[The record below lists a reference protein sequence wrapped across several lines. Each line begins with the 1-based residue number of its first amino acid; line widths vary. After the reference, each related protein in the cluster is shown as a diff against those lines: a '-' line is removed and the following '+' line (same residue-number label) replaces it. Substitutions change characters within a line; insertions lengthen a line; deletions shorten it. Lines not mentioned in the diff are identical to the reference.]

1 MAEQSGHITLKV
13 IIGYLLLVTIAVC
26 SVIYIYQIVEQ
37 VAGEEEPDS
46 KARQKVYLVTNTL
59 SLLYESEAMGQLIG
73 MPQNDVAHFNRT
85 LNKAHR
91 NMDSLRVLIT
101 DSVQLLK
108 IDTIDMLL
116 RRKRLNTKRLLET
129 WKETNVEHLY
139 TVNIEK
145 VIAEQDT
152 IIEQKE
158 IKEHVVIKQDTVL
171 SPKKTKGFFRRL
183 ADAFSPGKADT
194 SIIVNTTRQ
203 VVTDTLVTAYN
214 PSDTIVSVLKSLQDS
229 VAGQRK
235 LLVEQLLD
243 RAANLRYNNSVITS
257 KINQILRDIE
267 EEEVNVSIERMQN
280 KQELL
285 RDTSRSI
292 AGIAIVAVVVL
303 IIFIFMITRDIS
315 KSKYYRMQLEKA
327 KQYAEDLLH
336 SREKMMLTISHD
348 IRAPLSSII
357 GYIDLLM
364 RRHPD
369 ERQQYYLENMSGS
382 AGHILSLVN
391 DLLDFH
397 RLESGQ
403 MEIQQI
409 PFSVST
415 LFNEIYTSF
424 RPIAEAKSLEFVL
437 NLKEEGSDKLYVS
450 DPIRIRQVV
459 GNLLSNAIKFT
470 REGRVV
476 MVVSVNVLI
485 GNSAQL
491 NVIVSDSGPGI
502 PEEEQERIFGEFTRL
517 SVSEKAEGFGL
528 GLSITRKMTVL
539 MGGSLSLKSIV
550 GKGCDFTIELPM
562 TVADVQ
568 VLPAAE
574 ESVAKPVTPVFSG
587 RDIYCLLVDDDPLQ
601 LALTEEYLRQNHV
614 EVISCTDPFAV
625 TGLLEKNT
633 FDVIITDIQM
643 PGMDGFQLL
652 AQIRSSY
659 MQGMDKIP
667 VIALSASVENEHDH
681 YLESGFTGFLN
692 KPFTA
697 RQLITLL
704 NKLLSTK
711 IEVTTEFKFD
721 SLTAFAG
728 EDKDASNSIL
738 STFIYETGKS
748 NDLLEASLNE
758 GNREQSARLS
768 HKRVPLFTMLGAT
781 SLVEK
786 LRSIEKNAQSMAEE
800 EWRNQLSEVIA
811 EIKNI
816 IAQATSLI
824 QTFPLCQNGV

>member
-13 IIGYLLLVTIAVC
+13 ILGYLLLVAIAVC
-26 SVIYIYQIVEQ
+26 SVVYIYQIIEQ

-59 SLLYESEAMGQLIG
+59 SLLYESEALGQLVG
-73 MPQNDVAHFNRT
+73 MPQNNVNHFNRT
-85 LNKAHR
+85 LNKAHS

-116 RRKRLNTKRLLET
+116 RQKRLNTRRLLET
-129 WKETNVEHLY
+129 WKETNTEHLY
-139 TVNIEK
+139 TINIEK

-152 IIEQKE
+152 FIEQKE
-158 IKEHVVIKQDTVL
+158 IKEHVVVKQDTIL
-171 SPKKTKGFFRRL
+171 SQKKPRGFFRRL
-183 ADAFSPGKADT
+183 ADAFSPSREDT

-203 VVTDTLVTAYN
+203 IVTDTLVNVFN
-214 PSDTIVSVLKSLQDS
+214 PADTIASVLKNLQDS
-229 VAGQRK
+229 VAGLRK
-235 LLVEQLLD
+235 LLADQLLE
-243 RAANLRYNNSVITS
+243 RAANLRYNNSIVTR

-267 EEEVNVSIERMQN
+267 EEEVNASLERMQN
-280 KQELL
+280 KQKILRETSLL
-285 RDTSRSI
+285 I
-292 AGIAIVAVVVL
+292 AGIAIVSVVIV

-357 GYIDLLM
+357 GYIDLLL

-369 ERQQYYLENMSGS
+369 ERQQYYLDNMSGS
-382 AGHILSLVN
+382 ASHILSLVN

-397 RLESGQ
+397 RLESGK
-403 MEIQQI
+403 MEIQRVA
-409 PFSVST
+409 FSVSA
-415 LFNEIYTSF
+415 LFNEIFTSF
-424 RPIAEAKSLEFVL
+424 RPIAESKDLTFVL
-437 NLKEEGSDKLYVS
+437 NLKEEGTEKLYIG
-450 DPIRIRQVV
+450 DPIRIRQIV
-459 GNLLSNAIKFT
+459 GNLLSNALKFT

-476 MVVSVNVLI
+476 MVVSINALADNSALLNVL
-485 GNSAQL
+485 
-491 NVIVSDSGPGI
+491 VSDSGPGI
-502 PEEEQERIFGEFTRL
+502 PPEEQERIFGEFTRL
-517 SVSEKAEGFGL
+517 SATEKAEGFGL

-539 MGGSLSLKSIV
+539 MGGNLSLKSVV
-550 GKGCDFTIELPM
+550 GQGCDFTIELPL

-574 ESVAKPVTPVFSG
+574 EEAVSEPELPSFVG
-587 RDIYCLLVDDDPLQ
+587 RDVYCLLVDDDPLQ

-614 EVISCTDPFAV
+614 EVSSCTDPFSVVALLQKTSFDAV
-625 TGLLEKNT
+625 
-633 FDVIITDIQM
+633 ITDIQM
-643 PGMDGFQLL
+643 PGMDGYQLL
-652 AQIRSSY
+652 ESIRNS
-659 MQGMDKIP
+659 GIPGTENLP

-704 NKLLSTK
+704 NKLLST
-711 IEVTTEFKFD
+711 ELLVTSDFNFD

-728 EDKDASNSIL
+728 EDKEASVSIL
-738 STFIYETGKS
+738 KTFVEETTKS
-748 NDLLEASLNE
+748 NVLLEGTLQDDD
-758 GNREQSARLS
+758 REQSAKIS
-768 HKRVPLFTMLGAT
+768 HKMVPLFTMLGAT

-786 LRSIEKNAQSMAEE
+786 LRVIEKNATTLPVE
-800 EWRNQLSEVIA
+800 EWKSLLSEVIA
-811 EIKNI
+811 EVKKI
-816 IAQATSLI
+816 IEQAMTVSK
-824 QTFPLCQNGV
+824 

>member
-13 IIGYLLLVTIAVC
+13 ILGYLLLVAIAVC
-26 SVIYIYQIVEQ
+26 SVVYIYQIIEQ
-37 VAGEEEPDS
+37 VASEEEPDS

-59 SLLYESEAMGQLIG
+59 SLLYESEALGQLVG
-73 MPQNDVAHFNRT
+73 MPQNNVNHFNRT
-85 LNKAHR
+85 LNKAHS

-116 RRKRLNTKRLLET
+116 RQKRLNTRRLLET
-129 WKETNVEHLY
+129 WKETNTEHLY
-139 TVNIEK
+139 TINIEK

-152 IIEQKE
+152 FIEQKE
-158 IKEHVVIKQDTVL
+158 IKEHVVVKQDTIL
-171 SPKKTKGFFRRL
+171 SQKKPRGFFRRL
-183 ADAFSPGKADT
+183 ADAFSPSREDT

-203 VVTDTLVTAYN
+203 IVTDTLVNVFN
-214 PSDTIVSVLKSLQDS
+214 PADTIASVLKNLQDS

-235 LLVEQLLD
+235 LLADQLLE
-243 RAANLRYNNSVITS
+243 RAANLRYNNSIVTR

-267 EEEVNVSIERMQN
+267 EEEVNASLERMQN
-280 KQELL
+280 KQKILRETSLL
-285 RDTSRSI
+285 I
-292 AGIAIVAVVVL
+292 AGIAIVSVIIV

-357 GYIDLLM
+357 GYIDLLL
-364 RRHPD
+364 RWHPD
-369 ERQQYYLENMSGS
+369 ERQQYYLDNMSGS
-382 AGHILSLVN
+382 ASHILSLVN

-397 RLESGQ
+397 RLESGK
-403 MEIQQI
+403 MEIQRVA
-409 PFSVST
+409 FSVSA
-415 LFNEIYTSF
+415 LFNEIFTSF
-424 RPIAEAKSLEFVL
+424 RPIAESKDLTFVL
-437 NLKEEGSDKLYVS
+437 NLKEEGTEKLYIG
-450 DPIRIRQVV
+450 DPIRIRQIV
-459 GNLLSNAIKFT
+459 GNLLSNALKFT

-476 MVVSVNVLI
+476 MVVSINALADNSALLNVL
-485 GNSAQL
+485 
-491 NVIVSDSGPGI
+491 VSDSGPGI
-502 PEEEQERIFGEFTRL
+502 PPEEQERIFGEFTRL
-517 SVSEKAEGFGL
+517 SATEKAEGFGL

-539 MGGSLSLKSIV
+539 MGGNLSLKSVV
-550 GKGCDFTIELPM
+550 GQGCDFTIELPL

-574 ESVAKPVTPVFSG
+574 EEAVSEPELPSFVG
-587 RDIYCLLVDDDPLQ
+587 RDVYCLLVDDDPLQ

-614 EVISCTDPFAV
+614 EVRSCTDPFSVVALLQKTSFDAV
-625 TGLLEKNT
+625 
-633 FDVIITDIQM
+633 ITDIQM
-643 PGMDGFQLL
+643 PGMDGYQLL
-652 AQIRSSY
+652 ESIRNS
-659 MQGMDKIP
+659 GIPGTENLP

-704 NKLLSTK
+704 NKLLST
-711 IEVTTEFKFD
+711 ELLVTSDFNFD

-728 EDKDASNSIL
+728 EDKEASASIL
-738 STFIYETGKS
+738 KTFVEETTKS
-748 NDLLEASLNE
+748 NVLLEGTLQDDD
-758 GNREQSARLS
+758 REQSAKIS
-768 HKRVPLFTMLGAT
+768 HKMVPLFTMLGAT

-786 LRSIEKNAQSMAEE
+786 LRVIEKNATTLPVE
-800 EWRNQLSEVIA
+800 EWKSLLSEVIA
-811 EIKNI
+811 EVKKIIK
-816 IAQATSLI
+816 QAMAVSK
-824 QTFPLCQNGV
+824 

>member
-13 IIGYLLLVTIAVC
+13 ILGYLLLVAIAVC
-26 SVIYIYQIVEQ
+26 SVVYIYQIIEQ
-37 VAGEEEPDS
+37 VASEEEPDS

-59 SLLYESEAMGQLIG
+59 SLLYESEALGQLVG
-73 MPQNDVAHFNRT
+73 MPQNNVNHFNRT
-85 LNKAHR
+85 LNRAHS

-116 RRKRLNTKRLLET
+116 RQKRLNTRRLLET
-129 WKETNVEHLY
+129 WKETNTEHLY
-139 TVNIEK
+139 TINIEK

-152 IIEQKE
+152 FIEQKE
-158 IKEHVVIKQDTVL
+158 IKEHVVVKQDTIL
-171 SPKKTKGFFRRL
+171 SQKKPRGFFRRL
-183 ADAFSPGKADT
+183 ADAFSPSREDT

-203 VVTDTLVTAYN
+203 IVTDTLVNVFN
-214 PSDTIVSVLKSLQDS
+214 PADTIASVLKNLQDS

-235 LLVEQLLD
+235 LLADQLLE
-243 RAANLRYNNSVITS
+243 RAANLRYNNSIVTR

-267 EEEVNVSIERMQN
+267 EEEVNASLERMQN
-280 KQELL
+280 KQKILRETSLL
-285 RDTSRSI
+285 I
-292 AGIAIVAVVVL
+292 AGIAIVSVIIV

-357 GYIDLLM
+357 GYIDLLL

-369 ERQQYYLENMSGS
+369 ERQQYYLDNMSGS
-382 AGHILSLVN
+382 ASHILSLVN

-397 RLESGQ
+397 RLESGK
-403 MEIQQI
+403 MEIQRVA
-409 PFSVST
+409 FSVSA
-415 LFNEIYTSF
+415 LFNEIFTSF
-424 RPIAEAKSLEFVL
+424 RPIAESKDLTFVL
-437 NLKEEGSDKLYVS
+437 NLKEEGTEKLYIG
-450 DPIRIRQVV
+450 DPIRIRQIV
-459 GNLLSNAIKFT
+459 GNLLSNALKFT

-476 MVVSVNVLI
+476 MVVSINTLADNSALLNVL
-485 GNSAQL
+485 
-491 NVIVSDSGPGI
+491 VSDSGPGI
-502 PEEEQERIFGEFTRL
+502 PPEEQERIFGEFTRL
-517 SVSEKAEGFGL
+517 SATEKAEGFGL

-539 MGGSLSLKSIV
+539 MGGNLSLKSVV
-550 GKGCDFTIELPM
+550 GQGCDFTIELPL

-574 ESVAKPVTPVFSG
+574 EEAVSEPELPSFVG
-587 RDIYCLLVDDDPLQ
+587 RDVYCLLVDDDPLQ

-614 EVISCTDPFAV
+614 EVSSCTDPFSVVALLQKTSFDAV
-625 TGLLEKNT
+625 
-633 FDVIITDIQM
+633 ITDIQM
-643 PGMDGFQLL
+643 PGMDGYQLL
-652 AQIRSSY
+652 ESIRNS
-659 MQGMDKIP
+659 GIPGTENLP

-704 NKLLSTK
+704 NKLLST
-711 IEVTTEFKFD
+711 ELLVTSDFNFD

-728 EDKDASNSIL
+728 EDKEASASIL
-738 STFIYETGKS
+738 KTFVEETTKS
-748 NDLLEASLNE
+748 NALLEGTLQDDD
-758 GNREQSARLS
+758 REQSAKIS
-768 HKRVPLFTMLGAT
+768 HKMVPLFTMLGAT

-786 LRSIEKNAQSMAEE
+786 LRVIEKNATTLPVE
-800 EWRNQLSEVIA
+800 EWKLLLSEVIA
-811 EIKNI
+811 EVKKI
-816 IAQATSLI
+816 IEQAMTVSK
-824 QTFPLCQNGV
+824 

>member
-13 IIGYLLLVTIAVC
+13 IMGYLLLIVIAVC
-26 SVIYIYQIVEQ
+26 SVVYIYQIVEQ
-37 VAGEEEPDS
+37 IAGEEEPDT

-59 SLLYESEAMGQLIG
+59 SLLYESEALGQLVG
-73 MPQNDVAHFNRT
+73 MPQNDVKHFNRT

-91 NMDSLRVLIT
+91 NMDSLRVLIS

-116 RRKRLNTKRLLET
+116 RQKRRNTSRLLET
-129 WKETNVEHLY
+129 WKEVNTEHLY
-139 TVNIEK
+139 TLNIEK
-145 VIAEQDT
+145 VIAQQDT
-152 IIEQKE
+152 FIQQLE
-158 IKEHVVIKQDTVL
+158 IKEHVVVKQDTVL
-171 SPKKTKGFFRRL
+171 NPVKPRGFFRRL
-183 ADAFSPGKADT
+183 ADAFSPGRPDT
-194 SIIVNTTRQ
+194 SIVVNTTRQ
-203 VVTDTLVTAYN
+203 IVTDTLVNAFN
-214 PSDTIVSVLKSLQDS
+214 PSDTIVSVLKSIQDS
-229 VAGQRK
+229 VADQRK
-235 LLVEQLLD
+235 LLSEQLLD
-243 RAANLRYNNSVITS
+243 RAANLRYNNSIVTS

-267 EEEVNVSIERMQN
+267 EEEVNASLERMQG
-280 KQELL
+280 KQQLL
-285 RDTSRSI
+285 RETSLLI
-292 AGIAIVAVVVL
+292 AGIAIVSVVIV

-382 AGHILSLVN
+382 ASHILSLVN

-403 MEIQQI
+403 MEIQRI

-437 NLKEEGSDKLYVS
+437 NLKEAGSDKLYVS

-476 MVVSVNVLI
+476 MVVSVNALT

-539 MGGSLSLKSIV
+539 MGGSLSLKSVV
-550 GKGCDFTIELPM
+550 GKGCDFTIELPI

-568 VLPAAE
+568 VLPIAE
-574 ESVAKPVTPVFSG
+574 ESVAEPETPAFSG

-614 EVISCTDPFAV
+614 EVVSCTDPFAV
-625 TGLLEKNT
+625 TGLLEKNA

-748 NDLLEASLNE
+748 NDLLEASLSD
-758 GNREQSARLS
+758 GNREQSAKLS
-768 HKRVPLFTMLGAT
+768 HKMVPLFTMLGAT

-786 LRSIEKNAQSMAEE
+786 LRSIEKNAQFMAEE
-800 EWRNQLSEVIA
+800 EWRTQLSEVIA
-811 EIKNI
+811 EVKNI

-824 QTFPLCQNGV
+824 D

>member
-13 IIGYLLLVTIAVC
+13 ILGYLLLVAIAVC
-26 SVIYIYQIVEQ
+26 SVVYIYQIIEQ

-59 SLLYESEAMGQLIG
+59 SLLYESEALGQLVG
-73 MPQNDVAHFNRT
+73 MPQNNVNHFNRT
-85 LNKAHR
+85 LNKAHS

-116 RRKRLNTKRLLET
+116 RQKRLNTRRLLET
-129 WKETNVEHLY
+129 WKETNTEHLY
-139 TVNIEK
+139 TINIEK

-152 IIEQKE
+152 FIEQKE
-158 IKEHVVIKQDTVL
+158 IKEHVVVKQDTIL
-171 SPKKTKGFFRRL
+171 SQKKPRGFFRRL
-183 ADAFSPGKADT
+183 ADAFSPSREDT

-203 VVTDTLVTAYN
+203 IVTDTLVNVFN
-214 PSDTIVSVLKSLQDS
+214 PADTIASVLKNLQDS

-235 LLVEQLLD
+235 LLADQLLE
-243 RAANLRYNNSVITS
+243 RAANLRYNNSIVTR

-267 EEEVNVSIERMQN
+267 EEEVNASLERMQN
-280 KQELL
+280 KQKILRETSLL
-285 RDTSRSI
+285 I
-292 AGIAIVAVVVL
+292 AGIAIVSVVIV

-357 GYIDLLM
+357 GYIDLLL

-369 ERQQYYLENMSGS
+369 ERQQYYLDNMSGS
-382 AGHILSLVN
+382 ASHILSLVN

-397 RLESGQ
+397 RLESGK
-403 MEIQQI
+403 MEIQRVA
-409 PFSVST
+409 FSVSA
-415 LFNEIYTSF
+415 LFNEIFTSF
-424 RPIAEAKSLEFVL
+424 RPIAESKDLTFVL
-437 NLKEEGSDKLYVS
+437 NLKEEGTEKLYIG
-450 DPIRIRQVV
+450 DPIRIRQIV
-459 GNLLSNAIKFT
+459 GNLLSNALKFT

-476 MVVSVNVLI
+476 MVVSINALADNSALLNVL
-485 GNSAQL
+485 
-491 NVIVSDSGPGI
+491 VSDSGPGI
-502 PEEEQERIFGEFTRL
+502 PPEEQERIFGEFTRL
-517 SVSEKAEGFGL
+517 SATEKAEGFGL

-539 MGGSLSLKSIV
+539 MGGNLSLKSVV
-550 GKGCDFTIELPM
+550 GQGCDFTIELPL

-568 VLPAAE
+568 VRPAAE
-574 ESVAKPVTPVFSG
+574 EEAVSEPELPSFVG
-587 RDIYCLLVDDDPLQ
+587 RDVYCLLVDDDPLQ

-614 EVISCTDPFAV
+614 EVSSCTDPFSVVALLQKTSFDAV
-625 TGLLEKNT
+625 
-633 FDVIITDIQM
+633 ITDIQM
-643 PGMDGFQLL
+643 PGMDGYQLL
-652 AQIRSSY
+652 ESIRNS
-659 MQGMDKIP
+659 GIPGTENLP

-704 NKLLSTK
+704 NKLLST
-711 IEVTTEFKFD
+711 ELLVTSDFNFD

-728 EDKDASNSIL
+728 EDKEASASIL
-738 STFIYETGKS
+738 KTFVEETTKS
-748 NDLLEASLNE
+748 NVLFE
-758 GNREQSARLS
+758 GTLQDDDREQSAKIS
-768 HKRVPLFTMLGAT
+768 HKMVPLFTMLGAT

-786 LRSIEKNAQSMAEE
+786 LRVIEKNATTLPVE
-800 EWRNQLSEVIA
+800 EWKSLLSEVIA
-811 EIKNI
+811 EVKKI
-816 IAQATSLI
+816 IEQAMTVSK
-824 QTFPLCQNGV
+824 

>member
-768 HKRVPLFTMLGAT
+768 HKMVPLFTMLGAT

-786 LRSIEKNAQSMAEE
+786 LRSMEKNAQSMAEE

>member
-13 IIGYLLLVTIAVC
+13 IMGYLLLIVIAVC
-26 SVIYIYQIVEQ
+26 SVVYIYQIVEQ
-37 VAGEEEPDS
+37 IAGEEEPDT
-46 KARQKVYLVTNTL
+46 KARRKVYLVTNTL
-59 SLLYESEAMGQLIG
+59 SLLYESEALGQLVG
-73 MPQNDVAHFNRT
+73 MPQNDVKHFNRT

-91 NMDSLRVLIT
+91 NMDSLRVLIS

-116 RRKRLNTKRLLET
+116 RQKRRNTSRLLET
-129 WKETNVEHLY
+129 WKEVNTEHLY
-139 TVNIEK
+139 TLNIEK
-145 VIAEQDT
+145 VIAQQDT
-152 IIEQKE
+152 LIQQME
-158 IKEHVVIKQDTVL
+158 IKEHVVVKQDTVL
-171 SPKKTKGFFRRL
+171 NPVKPRGFFRRL
-183 ADAFSPGKADT
+183 ADAFSPGRPDT
-194 SIIVNTTRQ
+194 SIVVNTTRQ
-203 VVTDTLVTAYN
+203 IVTDTLVNAFN
-214 PSDTIVSVLKSLQDS
+214 PSDTIVSVLKSIQDS
-229 VAGQRK
+229 VADQRK
-235 LLVEQLLD
+235 LLSEQLLD
-243 RAANLRYNNSVITS
+243 RAANLRYNNSIVTS

-267 EEEVNVSIERMQN
+267 EEEVNASLERMQG
-280 KQELL
+280 KQQLL
-285 RDTSRSI
+285 RETSLLI
-292 AGIAIVAVVVL
+292 AGIAIVSVVIV

-382 AGHILSLVN
+382 ASHILSLVN

-403 MEIQQI
+403 IEIQRI

-424 RPIAEAKSLEFVL
+424 RPIAETKSLEFVL

-476 MVVSVNVLI
+476 MVVSVNVLT

-539 MGGSLSLKSIV
+539 MGGSLSLKSVV
-550 GKGCDFTIELPM
+550 GKGCDFTIELPI

-574 ESVAKPVTPVFSG
+574 ESVAEPATPAFSG

-614 EVISCTDPFAV
+614 EVVSCTDPFAV

-633 FDVIITDIQM
+633 FNVIITDIQM

-697 RQLITLL
+697 RQLIMLL

-748 NDLLEASLNE
+748 NDLLEACLSE
-758 GNREQSARLS
+758 GNREQSAKLS
-768 HKRVPLFTMLGAT
+768 HKMVPLFTMLGAT

-786 LRSIEKNAQSMAEE
+786 LRSIEKNAQFMTEE
-800 EWRNQLSEVIA
+800 EWRSRLSEVIA
-811 EIKNI
+811 EVKNI
-816 IAQATSLI
+816 IAQATRLI
-824 QTFPLCQNGV
+824 G

>member
-13 IIGYLLLVTIAVC
+13 ILGYLLLVAIAVC
-26 SVIYIYQIVEQ
+26 SVVYIYQIIEQ

-59 SLLYESEAMGQLIG
+59 SLLYESEALGQLVG
-73 MPQNDVAHFNRT
+73 MPQNNVNHFNRT
-85 LNKAHR
+85 LNKAHS

-116 RRKRLNTKRLLET
+116 RQKRLNTRRLLET
-129 WKETNVEHLY
+129 WKETNTEHLY
-139 TVNIEK
+139 TINIEK

-152 IIEQKE
+152 FIEQKE
-158 IKEHVVIKQDTVL
+158 IKEHVVVKQDTIL
-171 SPKKTKGFFRRL
+171 SQKKPRGFFRRL
-183 ADAFSPGKADT
+183 ADAFSPSREDT

-203 VVTDTLVTAYN
+203 IVTDTLVNVFN
-214 PSDTIVSVLKSLQDS
+214 PADTIASVLKNLQDS

-235 LLVEQLLD
+235 LLADQLLE
-243 RAANLRYNNSVITS
+243 RAANLRYNNSIVTR

-267 EEEVNVSIERMQN
+267 EEEVNASLERMQN
-280 KQELL
+280 KQKILRETSLL
-285 RDTSRSI
+285 I
-292 AGIAIVAVVVL
+292 AGIAIVSVVIV
-303 IIFIFMITRDIS
+303 IIFICMITRDIS
-315 KSKYYRMQLEKA
+315 KGKYYRMQLEKA

-357 GYIDLLM
+357 GYIDLLL

-369 ERQQYYLENMSGS
+369 ERQQYYLDNMSGS
-382 AGHILSLVN
+382 ASHILSLVN

-397 RLESGQ
+397 RLESGK
-403 MEIQQI
+403 MEIQRVA
-409 PFSVST
+409 FSVSA
-415 LFNEIYTSF
+415 LFNEIFTSF
-424 RPIAEAKSLEFVL
+424 RPIAESKDLTFVL
-437 NLKEEGSDKLYVS
+437 NLKEEGTEKLYIG
-450 DPIRIRQVV
+450 DPIRIRQIV
-459 GNLLSNAIKFT
+459 GNLLSNALKFT

-476 MVVSVNVLI
+476 MVVSINALADNSALLNVL
-485 GNSAQL
+485 
-491 NVIVSDSGPGI
+491 VSDSGPGI
-502 PEEEQERIFGEFTRL
+502 PPEEQERIFGEFTRL
-517 SVSEKAEGFGL
+517 SATEKAEGFGL

-539 MGGSLSLKSIV
+539 MGGNLSLKSVV
-550 GKGCDFTIELPM
+550 GQGCDFTIELPL

-574 ESVAKPVTPVFSG
+574 EEAVSEPELPSFVG
-587 RDIYCLLVDDDPLQ
+587 RDVYCLLVDDDPLQ

-614 EVISCTDPFAV
+614 EVSSCTDPFSVVALLQKTSFDAV
-625 TGLLEKNT
+625 
-633 FDVIITDIQM
+633 ITDIQM
-643 PGMDGFQLL
+643 PGMDGYQLL
-652 AQIRSSY
+652 ESIRNS
-659 MQGMDKIP
+659 GIPGTENLP

-704 NKLLSTK
+704 NKLLST
-711 IEVTTEFKFD
+711 ELLVTSDFNFD

-728 EDKDASNSIL
+728 EDKEASASIL
-738 STFIYETGKS
+738 KTFVEETTKS
-748 NDLLEASLNE
+748 NVLLEGTLQDDD
-758 GNREQSARLS
+758 REQSAKIS
-768 HKRVPLFTMLGAT
+768 HKMVPLFTMLGAT

-786 LRSIEKNAQSMAEE
+786 LRVIEKNATTLPVE
-800 EWRNQLSEVIA
+800 EWKSLLSEVIA
-811 EIKNI
+811 EVKKI
-816 IAQATSLI
+816 IEQAMTVSK
-824 QTFPLCQNGV
+824 

>member
-13 IIGYLLLVTIAVC
+13 ILGYLLLVAIAVC
-26 SVIYIYQIVEQ
+26 SVVYIYQIIEQ

-59 SLLYESEAMGQLIG
+59 SLLYESEALGQLVG
-73 MPQNDVAHFNRT
+73 MPQNNVNHFNRT
-85 LNKAHR
+85 LNKAHS

-116 RRKRLNTKRLLET
+116 RQKRLNTRRLLET
-129 WKETNVEHLY
+129 WKETNTEHLY
-139 TVNIEK
+139 TINIEK

-152 IIEQKE
+152 FIEQKE
-158 IKEHVVIKQDTVL
+158 IKEHVVVKQDTIL
-171 SPKKTKGFFRRL
+171 SQKKPRGFFRRL
-183 ADAFSPGKADT
+183 ADAFSPSREDT

-203 VVTDTLVTAYN
+203 IVTDTLVNVFN
-214 PSDTIVSVLKSLQDS
+214 PADTIASVLKNLQDS

-235 LLVEQLLD
+235 LLADQLLE
-243 RAANLRYNNSVITS
+243 RAANLRYNNSIVTR

-267 EEEVNVSIERMQN
+267 EEEVNASLERMQN
-280 KQELL
+280 KQKILRETSLL
-285 RDTSRSI
+285 I
-292 AGIAIVAVVVL
+292 AGIAIVSVVIV

-357 GYIDLLM
+357 GYIDLLL

-369 ERQQYYLENMSGS
+369 ERQQYYLDNMSGS
-382 AGHILSLVN
+382 ASHILSLVN

-397 RLESGQ
+397 RLESGK
-403 MEIQQI
+403 MEIQRVA
-409 PFSVST
+409 FSVSA
-415 LFNEIYTSF
+415 LFNEIFTSF
-424 RPIAEAKSLEFVL
+424 RPIAESKDLTFVL
-437 NLKEEGSDKLYVS
+437 NLKEEGTEKLYIG
-450 DPIRIRQVV
+450 DPIRIRQIV
-459 GNLLSNAIKFT
+459 GNLLSNALKFT

-476 MVVSVNVLI
+476 MVVSINALADNSALLNVL
-485 GNSAQL
+485 
-491 NVIVSDSGPGI
+491 VSDSGPGI
-502 PEEEQERIFGEFTRL
+502 PPEEQERIFGEFTRL
-517 SVSEKAEGFGL
+517 SATEKAEGFGL

-539 MGGSLSLKSIV
+539 MGGNLSLKSVV
-550 GKGCDFTIELPM
+550 GQGCDFTIELPL

-574 ESVAKPVTPVFSG
+574 EEAVSEPELPSFVG
-587 RDIYCLLVDDDPLQ
+587 RDVYCLLVDDDPLQ

-614 EVISCTDPFAV
+614 EVSSCTDPFSVVALLQKTSFDAV
-625 TGLLEKNT
+625 
-633 FDVIITDIQM
+633 ITDIQM
-643 PGMDGFQLL
+643 PGMDGYQLL
-652 AQIRSSY
+652 ESIRNSGIPGTESL
-659 MQGMDKIP
+659 P

-704 NKLLSTK
+704 NKLLST
-711 IEVTTEFKFD
+711 ELLVTSDFNFD

-728 EDKDASNSIL
+728 EDKEASASIL
-738 STFIYETGKS
+738 KTFVEETTKS
-748 NDLLEASLNE
+748 NVLLEGTLQDDDW
-758 GNREQSARLS
+758 EQSAKIS
-768 HKRVPLFTMLGAT
+768 HKMVPLFTMLGAT

-786 LRSIEKNAQSMAEE
+786 LRVIEKNATTLPVE
-800 EWRNQLSEVIA
+800 EWKSLLSEVIA
-811 EIKNI
+811 EVKKI
-816 IAQATSLI
+816 IEQAMTVSK
-824 QTFPLCQNGV
+824 

>member
-13 IIGYLLLVTIAVC
+13 IMGYLLLVAIAVC
-26 SVIYIYQIVEQ
+26 SIVYIYQIVEQ
-37 VAGEEEPDS
+37 VAGVEEPDN

-59 SLLYESEAMGQLIG
+59 SLLYESEAMGQLVG

-91 NMDSLRVLIT
+91 NMDSLRVLIS

-116 RRKRLNTKRLLET
+116 RQKRLNTKRLLET
-129 WKETNVEHLY
+129 WKETNTEHLY
-139 TVNIEK
+139 TINIEK

-158 IKEHVVIKQDTVL
+158 IKEHVVVKQDTVF
-171 SPKKTKGFFRRL
+171 SPKRPRGFFRRL
-183 ADAFSPGKADT
+183 ADAFSPEKTDT

-203 VVTDTLVTAYN
+203 VVTDTLVNAYN

-243 RAANLRYNNSVITS
+243 RAANLRYNNSVVTS

-267 EEEVNVSIERMQN
+267 EEEVNASLERMQS

-285 RDTSRSI
+285 RETSILI
-292 AGIAIVAVVVL
+292 AGIAIVSV
-303 IIFIFMITRDIS
+303 IIVIFFIFMITRDVS
-315 KSKYYRMQLEKA
+315 KSKYYRIQLEKA

-397 RLESGQ
+397 RLESGK
-403 MEIQQI
+403 MEIQRV
-409 PFSVST
+409 PFSVSA

-424 RPIAEAKSLEFVL
+424 RPIAESKSLGFVL
-437 NLKEEGSDKLYVS
+437 NMKEEGMEKLYIG

-476 MVVSVNVLI
+476 MVVAVKTLAD
-485 GNSAQL
+485 NSSLL
-491 NVIVSDSGPGI
+491 NIIVSDSGPGI

-517 SVSEKAEGFGL
+517 SVSEKSEGFGL

-539 MGGSLSLKSIV
+539 MGGTLSLSSVV
-550 GKGCDFTIELPM
+550 GKGCDFTIELPV

-568 VLPAAE
+568 VLPVTQE
-574 ESVAKPVTPVFSG
+574 EFTTEPAPAIFSG
-587 RDIYCLLVDDDPLQ
+587 REVYCLLVDDDPLQ

-614 EVISCTDPFAV
+614 EVVSCTDPFAV
-625 TGLLEKNT
+625 TGLLKNT
-633 FDVIITDIQM
+633 SFDAIITDIQM
-643 PGMDGFQLL
+643 PGMDGYQLL
-652 AQIRSSY
+652 EQIRTS
-659 MQGMDKIP
+659 GIPGADAIP
-667 VIALSASVENEHDH
+667 VIALSASVENEHGH

-704 NKLLSTK
+704 NQLLSTA
-711 IEVTTEFKFD
+711 IEVTTDFKFD

-728 EDKDASNSIL
+728 EDKDASDSIL
-738 STFIYETGKS
+738 RTFIEETAKS
-748 NDLLEASLNE
+748 NDLLEASLQNAD
-758 GNREQSARLS
+758 REQSAKLS
-768 HKRVPLFTMLGAT
+768 HKMIPLFTMLGAT
-781 SLVEK
+781 SLVDQ
-786 LRSIEKNAQSMAEE
+786 LRQIEKNAQYMPAEE
-800 EWRNQLSEVIA
+800 WGNSLTE
-811 EIKNI
+811 I
-816 IAQATSLI
+816 IAGIRKVIDQAKAVISSGR
-824 QTFPLCQNGV
+824 N

>member
-13 IIGYLLLVTIAVC
+13 ILGYLLLVAIAVC
-26 SVIYIYQIVEQ
+26 SVVYIYQIIEQ

-59 SLLYESEAMGQLIG
+59 SLLYESEALGQLVG
-73 MPQNDVAHFNRT
+73 MPQNNVNHFNRT
-85 LNKAHR
+85 LNKAHS

-116 RRKRLNTKRLLET
+116 RQKRLNTRRLLET
-129 WKETNVEHLY
+129 WKETNTEHLY
-139 TVNIEK
+139 TINIEK

-152 IIEQKE
+152 FIEQKE
-158 IKEHVVIKQDTVL
+158 IKEHVVVKQDTIL
-171 SPKKTKGFFRRL
+171 SQKKPRGFFRRL
-183 ADAFSPGKADT
+183 ADAFSPSREDT

-203 VVTDTLVTAYN
+203 IVTDTLVNVFN
-214 PSDTIVSVLKSLQDS
+214 PADTIASVLKNLQDS

-235 LLVEQLLD
+235 LLADQLLE
-243 RAANLRYNNSVITS
+243 RAANLRYNNSIVTR

-267 EEEVNVSIERMQN
+267 EEEVNASLERMQN
-280 KQELL
+280 KQKILRETSLL
-285 RDTSRSI
+285 I
-292 AGIAIVAVVVL
+292 AGIAIVSVVIV

-357 GYIDLLM
+357 GYIDLLL

-369 ERQQYYLENMSGS
+369 ERQQYYLDNMSGS
-382 AGHILSLVN
+382 ASHILSLVN

-397 RLESGQ
+397 RLESGK
-403 MEIQQI
+403 MEIQRVA
-409 PFSVST
+409 FSVSA
-415 LFNEIYTSF
+415 LFNEIFTSF
-424 RPIAEAKSLEFVL
+424 RPIAESKDLTFVL
-437 NLKEEGSDKLYVS
+437 NLKEEGTEKLYIG
-450 DPIRIRQVV
+450 DPIRIRQIV
-459 GNLLSNAIKFT
+459 GNLLSNALKFT

-476 MVVSVNVLI
+476 MVVSINALAD
-485 GNSAQL
+485 NSAL
-491 NVIVSDSGPGI
+491 LHVLVSDSGPGI
-502 PEEEQERIFGEFTRL
+502 PPEEQERIFGEFTRL
-517 SVSEKAEGFGL
+517 SATEKAEGFGL

-539 MGGSLSLKSIV
+539 MGGNLSLKSVV
-550 GKGCDFTIELPM
+550 GQGCDFTIELPL

-574 ESVAKPVTPVFSG
+574 EEAVSEPELPSFVG
-587 RDIYCLLVDDDPLQ
+587 RDVYCLLVDDDPLQ

-614 EVISCTDPFAV
+614 EVSSCTDPFSVVALLQKTSFDAV
-625 TGLLEKNT
+625 
-633 FDVIITDIQM
+633 ITDIQM
-643 PGMDGFQLL
+643 PGMDGYQLL
-652 AQIRSSY
+652 ESIRNS
-659 MQGMDKIP
+659 GIPGTENLP

-704 NKLLSTK
+704 NKLLST
-711 IEVTTEFKFD
+711 ELLVTSDFNFD

-728 EDKDASNSIL
+728 EDKEASVSIL
-738 STFIYETGKS
+738 KTFVEETTKS
-748 NDLLEASLNE
+748 NALLEGTLQDDD
-758 GNREQSARLS
+758 REQSAKIS
-768 HKRVPLFTMLGAT
+768 HKMVPLFTMLGAT

-786 LRSIEKNAQSMAEE
+786 LRVIEKNATTLPVE
-800 EWRNQLSEVIA
+800 EWKSLLSEVIA
-811 EIKNI
+811 EVKKI
-816 IAQATSLI
+816 IEQAMTVSK
-824 QTFPLCQNGV
+824 

>member
-13 IIGYLLLVTIAVC
+13 ILGYLLLVAIAVC
-26 SVIYIYQIVEQ
+26 SVVYIYQIIEQ

-59 SLLYESEAMGQLIG
+59 SLLYESEALGQLVG
-73 MPQNDVAHFNRT
+73 MPQNNVNHFNRT
-85 LNKAHR
+85 LNKAHS

-116 RRKRLNTKRLLET
+116 RQKRLNTRRLLET
-129 WKETNVEHLY
+129 WKETNTEHLY
-139 TVNIEK
+139 TINIEK

-152 IIEQKE
+152 FIEQKE
-158 IKEHVVIKQDTVL
+158 IKEHVVVKQDTIL
-171 SPKKTKGFFRRL
+171 SQKKPRGFFRRL
-183 ADAFSPGKADT
+183 ADAFSPSREDT

-203 VVTDTLVTAYN
+203 IVTDTLVNVFN
-214 PSDTIVSVLKSLQDS
+214 PADTIASVLKNLQDS

-235 LLVEQLLD
+235 LLADQLLE
-243 RAANLRYNNSVITS
+243 RAANLRYNNSIVTR

-267 EEEVNVSIERMQN
+267 EEEVNASLERMQN
-280 KQELL
+280 KQKILRETSLL
-285 RDTSRSI
+285 I
-292 AGIAIVAVVVL
+292 AGIAIVSVIIV

-357 GYIDLLM
+357 GYIDLLL

-369 ERQQYYLENMSGS
+369 ERQQYYLDNMSGS
-382 AGHILSLVN
+382 ASHILSLVN

-397 RLESGQ
+397 RLESGK
-403 MEIQQI
+403 MEIQRVA
-409 PFSVST
+409 FSVSA
-415 LFNEIYTSF
+415 LFNEIFTSF
-424 RPIAEAKSLEFVL
+424 RPIAESKDLTFVL
-437 NLKEEGSDKLYVS
+437 NLKEEGTEKLYIG
-450 DPIRIRQVV
+450 DPIRIRQIV
-459 GNLLSNAIKFT
+459 GNLLSNALKFT

-476 MVVSVNVLI
+476 MVVSINALADNSALLNVL
-485 GNSAQL
+485 
-491 NVIVSDSGPGI
+491 VSDSGPGI
-502 PEEEQERIFGEFTRL
+502 PPEEQERIFGEFTRL
-517 SVSEKAEGFGL
+517 SATEKAEGFGL

-539 MGGSLSLKSIV
+539 MGGNLSLKSVV
-550 GKGCDFTIELPM
+550 GQGCDFTIELPL

-574 ESVAKPVTPVFSG
+574 EEAVSEPELPSFAG
-587 RDIYCLLVDDDPLQ
+587 RDVYCLLVDDDPLQ

-614 EVISCTDPFAV
+614 EVSSCTDPFSVVTLLQKTSFDAV
-625 TGLLEKNT
+625 
-633 FDVIITDIQM
+633 ITDIQM
-643 PGMDGFQLL
+643 PGMDGYQLL
-652 AQIRSSY
+652 ESIRNS
-659 MQGMDKIP
+659 GIPGTENLP

-681 YLESGFTGFLN
+681 YLKSGFTGFLN

-704 NKLLSTK
+704 NKLLST
-711 IEVTTEFKFD
+711 ELVVTSDFNFD

-728 EDKDASNSIL
+728 EDKEASASIL
-738 STFIYETGKS
+738 KTFVEETTKS
-748 NDLLEASLNE
+748 NALLEGTLQDDD
-758 GNREQSARLS
+758 REQSAKIS
-768 HKRVPLFTMLGAT
+768 HKMVPLFTMLGAT

-786 LRSIEKNAQSMAEE
+786 LRVIEKNATILPVE
-800 EWRNQLSEVIA
+800 EWKSLLSEVIA
-811 EIKNI
+811 EVKKIIK
-816 IAQATSLI
+816 QAMTVSK
-824 QTFPLCQNGV
+824 

>member
-13 IIGYLLLVTIAVC
+13 ILGYLLLVAIAVC
-26 SVIYIYQIVEQ
+26 SVVYIYQIIEQ

-59 SLLYESEAMGQLIG
+59 SLLYESEALGQLVG
-73 MPQNDVAHFNRT
+73 MPQNNVNHFNRT
-85 LNKAHR
+85 LNKAHS

-116 RRKRLNTKRLLET
+116 RQKRLNTRRLLET
-129 WKETNVEHLY
+129 WKETNTEHLY
-139 TVNIEK
+139 TINIEK

-152 IIEQKE
+152 FIEQKE
-158 IKEHVVIKQDTVL
+158 IKEHVVVKQDTIL
-171 SPKKTKGFFRRL
+171 SQKKPRGFFRRL
-183 ADAFSPGKADT
+183 ADAFSPSREDT

-203 VVTDTLVTAYN
+203 IVTDTLVNVFN
-214 PSDTIVSVLKSLQDS
+214 PADTIASVLKNLQDS

-235 LLVEQLLD
+235 LLADQLLE
-243 RAANLRYNNSVITS
+243 RAANLRYNSSIVTR

-267 EEEVNVSIERMQN
+267 EEEVNASLERMQN
-280 KQELL
+280 KQKILRETSLL
-285 RDTSRSI
+285 I
-292 AGIAIVAVVVL
+292 AGIAIVSVVIV

-357 GYIDLLM
+357 GYIDLLL

-369 ERQQYYLENMSGS
+369 ERQQYYLDNMSGS
-382 AGHILSLVN
+382 ASHILSLVN

-397 RLESGQ
+397 RLESGK
-403 MEIQQI
+403 MEIQRVA
-409 PFSVST
+409 FSVSA
-415 LFNEIYTSF
+415 LFNEIFTSF
-424 RPIAEAKSLEFVL
+424 RPIAESKDLTFVL
-437 NLKEEGSDKLYVS
+437 NLKEEGTEKLYIG
-450 DPIRIRQVV
+450 DPIRIRQIV
-459 GNLLSNAIKFT
+459 GNLLSNALKFT

-476 MVVSVNVLI
+476 MVVSINALADNSALLNVL
-485 GNSAQL
+485 
-491 NVIVSDSGPGI
+491 VSDSGPGI
-502 PEEEQERIFGEFTRL
+502 PPEEQERIFGEFTRL
-517 SVSEKAEGFGL
+517 SATEKAEGFGL

-539 MGGSLSLKSIV
+539 MGGNLSLKSVV
-550 GKGCDFTIELPM
+550 GQGCDFTIELPL

-574 ESVAKPVTPVFSG
+574 EEAVSEPELPSFVG
-587 RDIYCLLVDDDPLQ
+587 RDVYCLLVDDDPLQ

-614 EVISCTDPFAV
+614 EVSSCTDPFSVVALLQKTSFDAV
-625 TGLLEKNT
+625 
-633 FDVIITDIQM
+633 ITDIQM
-643 PGMDGFQLL
+643 PGMDGYQLL
-652 AQIRSSY
+652 ESIRNSGIPGTESL
-659 MQGMDKIP
+659 P

-704 NKLLSTK
+704 NKLLST
-711 IEVTTEFKFD
+711 ELLVTSDFNFD

-728 EDKDASNSIL
+728 EDKEASASIL
-738 STFIYETGKS
+738 KTFVEETTKS
-748 NDLLEASLNE
+748 NVLLEGTLQDDDW
-758 GNREQSARLS
+758 EQSAKIS
-768 HKRVPLFTMLGAT
+768 HKMVPLFTMLGAT

-786 LRSIEKNAQSMAEE
+786 LRVIEKNATTLPVE
-800 EWRNQLSEVIA
+800 EWKSLLSEVIA
-811 EIKNI
+811 EVKKI
-816 IAQATSLI
+816 IEQAMTVSK
-824 QTFPLCQNGV
+824 

>member
-13 IIGYLLLVTIAVC
+13 ILGYLLLVAIAVC
-26 SVIYIYQIVEQ
+26 SVVYIYQIIEQ

-59 SLLYESEAMGQLIG
+59 SLLYESEALGQLVG
-73 MPQNDVAHFNRT
+73 MPQNNVNHFNRT
-85 LNKAHR
+85 LNKAHS

-116 RRKRLNTKRLLET
+116 RQKRLNTRRLLET
-129 WKETNVEHLY
+129 WKETNTEHLY
-139 TVNIEK
+139 TINIEK

-152 IIEQKE
+152 FIEQKE
-158 IKEHVVIKQDTVL
+158 IKEHVVVKQDTIL
-171 SPKKTKGFFRRL
+171 SQKKPRGFFRRL
-183 ADAFSPGKADT
+183 ADAFSPSREDT

-203 VVTDTLVTAYN
+203 IVTDTLVNVFN
-214 PSDTIVSVLKSLQDS
+214 PADTIASVLKNLQDS

-235 LLVEQLLD
+235 LLADQLLE
-243 RAANLRYNNSVITS
+243 RAANLRYNNSIVTR

-267 EEEVNVSIERMQN
+267 EEEVNASLERMQN
-280 KQELL
+280 KQKILRETSLL
-285 RDTSRSI
+285 
-292 AGIAIVAVVVL
+292 
-303 IIFIFMITRDIS
+303 ITRDIS

-357 GYIDLLM
+357 GYIDLLL

-369 ERQQYYLENMSGS
+369 ERQQYYLDNMSGS
-382 AGHILSLVN
+382 ASHILSLVN

-397 RLESGQ
+397 RLESGK
-403 MEIQQI
+403 MEIQRVA
-409 PFSVST
+409 FSVSA
-415 LFNEIYTSF
+415 LFNEIFTSF
-424 RPIAEAKSLEFVL
+424 RPIAESKDLTFVL
-437 NLKEEGSDKLYVS
+437 NLKEEGTEKLYIG
-450 DPIRIRQVV
+450 DPIRIRQIV
-459 GNLLSNAIKFT
+459 GNLLSNALKFT

-476 MVVSVNVLI
+476 MVVSINALADNSALLNVL
-485 GNSAQL
+485 
-491 NVIVSDSGPGI
+491 VSDSGPGI
-502 PEEEQERIFGEFTRL
+502 PPEEQERIFGEFTRL
-517 SVSEKAEGFGL
+517 SATEKAEGFGL

-539 MGGSLSLKSIV
+539 MGGNLSLKSVV
-550 GKGCDFTIELPM
+550 GQGCDFTIELPL

-574 ESVAKPVTPVFSG
+574 EEAVSEPELPSFVG
-587 RDIYCLLVDDDPLQ
+587 RDVYCLLVDDDPLQ

-614 EVISCTDPFAV
+614 EVSSCTDPFSVVALLQKTSFDAV
-625 TGLLEKNT
+625 
-633 FDVIITDIQM
+633 ITDIQM
-643 PGMDGFQLL
+643 PGMDGYQLL
-652 AQIRSSY
+652 ESIRNS
-659 MQGMDKIP
+659 GIPGTENLP

-704 NKLLSTK
+704 NKLLST
-711 IEVTTEFKFD
+711 ELLVTSDFNFD

-728 EDKDASNSIL
+728 EDKEASASIL
-738 STFIYETGKS
+738 KTFVEETTKS
-748 NDLLEASLNE
+748 NVLLEGTLQDDD
-758 GNREQSARLS
+758 REQSAKIS
-768 HKRVPLFTMLGAT
+768 HKMVPLFTMLGAT

-786 LRSIEKNAQSMAEE
+786 LRVIEKNATTLPVE
-800 EWRNQLSEVIA
+800 EWKSLLSEVIA
-811 EIKNI
+811 EVKKI
-816 IAQATSLI
+816 IEQAMTVSK
-824 QTFPLCQNGV
+824 

>member
-13 IIGYLLLVTIAVC
+13 ILGYLLLIAIAIC
-26 SVIYIYQIVEQ
+26 SVVYIYRIIEQ

-59 SLLYESEAMGQLIG
+59 SLLYESEALGQLVG
-73 MPQNDVAHFNRT
+73 MPQNNVNHFNRT
-85 LNKAHR
+85 LNKAHS

-116 RRKRLNTKRLLET
+116 RQKRLNTRRLLET
-129 WKETNVEHLY
+129 WKETNTEHLY
-139 TVNIEK
+139 TINIEK

-152 IIEQKE
+152 FIEQKE
-158 IKEHVVIKQDTVL
+158 IKEHVVVKQDTIL
-171 SPKKTKGFFRRL
+171 SQKKPRGFFRRL
-183 ADAFSPGKADT
+183 ADAFSPSREDT

-203 VVTDTLVTAYN
+203 IVTDTLVNVFN
-214 PSDTIVSVLKSLQDS
+214 PADTIASVLKNLQDS

-235 LLVEQLLD
+235 LLADQLLE
-243 RAANLRYNNSVITS
+243 RAANLRYNNSIVTR

-267 EEEVNVSIERMQN
+267 EEEVNASLERMQN
-280 KQELL
+280 KQKILRETSLL
-285 RDTSRSI
+285 I
-292 AGIAIVAVVVL
+292 AGIAIVSVVIV

-357 GYIDLLM
+357 GYIDLLL

-369 ERQQYYLENMSGS
+369 ERQQYYLDNMSGS
-382 AGHILSLVN
+382 ASHILSLVN

-397 RLESGQ
+397 RLESGK
-403 MEIQQI
+403 MEIQRVA
-409 PFSVST
+409 FSVSA
-415 LFNEIYTSF
+415 LFNEIFTSF
-424 RPIAEAKSLEFVL
+424 RPIAESKDLTFVL
-437 NLKEEGSDKLYVS
+437 NLKEEGTEKLYIG
-450 DPIRIRQVV
+450 DPIRIRQIV
-459 GNLLSNAIKFT
+459 GNLLSNALKFT

-476 MVVSVNVLI
+476 MVVSINALADNSALLNVL
-485 GNSAQL
+485 
-491 NVIVSDSGPGI
+491 VSDSGPGI
-502 PEEEQERIFGEFTRL
+502 PPEEQERIFGEFTRL
-517 SVSEKAEGFGL
+517 SATEKAEGFGL

-539 MGGSLSLKSIV
+539 MGGNLSLKSVV
-550 GKGCDFTIELPM
+550 GQGCDFTIELPL

-574 ESVAKPVTPVFSG
+574 EEAVSEPELPSFVG
-587 RDIYCLLVDDDPLQ
+587 RDVYCLLVDDDPLQ

-614 EVISCTDPFAV
+614 EVSSCTDPFSVVALLQKTSFDAV
-625 TGLLEKNT
+625 
-633 FDVIITDIQM
+633 ITDIQM
-643 PGMDGFQLL
+643 PGMDGYQLL
-652 AQIRSSY
+652 ESIRNS
-659 MQGMDKIP
+659 GIPGTENLP

-704 NKLLSTK
+704 NKLLST
-711 IEVTTEFKFD
+711 ELLVTSDFNFD

-728 EDKDASNSIL
+728 EDKEASASIL
-738 STFIYETGKS
+738 KTFVEETTKS
-748 NDLLEASLNE
+748 NVLLEGTLQDDD
-758 GNREQSARLS
+758 REQSAKIS
-768 HKRVPLFTMLGAT
+768 HKMVPLFTMLGAT

-786 LRSIEKNAQSMAEE
+786 LRVIEKNATTLPVE
-800 EWRNQLSEVIA
+800 EWKSLLSEVIA
-811 EIKNI
+811 EVKKI
-816 IAQATSLI
+816 IEQAMTVSK
-824 QTFPLCQNGV
+824 

>member
-13 IIGYLLLVTIAVC
+13 ILGYLLLVAIAVC
-26 SVIYIYQIVEQ
+26 SVVYIYQIIEQ

-59 SLLYESEAMGQLIG
+59 SLLYESEALGQLVG
-73 MPQNDVAHFNRT
+73 MPQNNVNHFNRT
-85 LNKAHR
+85 LNKAHS

-101 DSVQLLK
+101 DSVHLLK

-116 RRKRLNTKRLLET
+116 RQKRLNTRRLLET
-129 WKETNVEHLY
+129 WKETNTEHLY
-139 TVNIEK
+139 TINIEK

-152 IIEQKE
+152 FIEQKE
-158 IKEHVVIKQDTVL
+158 IKEHVVVKQDTIL
-171 SPKKTKGFFRRL
+171 SQKKPRGFFRRL
-183 ADAFSPGKADT
+183 ADAFSPSREDT

-203 VVTDTLVTAYN
+203 IVTDTLVNVFN
-214 PSDTIVSVLKSLQDS
+214 PADTIASVLKNLQDS

-235 LLVEQLLD
+235 LLADQLLE
-243 RAANLRYNNSVITS
+243 RAANLRYNNSIVTR

-267 EEEVNVSIERMQN
+267 EEEVNASLERMQN
-280 KQELL
+280 KQKILRETSLL
-285 RDTSRSI
+285 I
-292 AGIAIVAVVVL
+292 AGIAIVSVVIV

-357 GYIDLLM
+357 GYIDLLL

-369 ERQQYYLENMSGS
+369 ERQQYYLDNMSGS
-382 AGHILSLVN
+382 ASHILSLVN

-397 RLESGQ
+397 RLESGK
-403 MEIQQI
+403 MEIQRVA
-409 PFSVST
+409 FSVSA
-415 LFNEIYTSF
+415 LFNEIFTSF
-424 RPIAEAKSLEFVL
+424 RPIAESKDLTFVL
-437 NLKEEGSDKLYVS
+437 NLKEEGTEKLYIG
-450 DPIRIRQVV
+450 DPIRIRQIV
-459 GNLLSNAIKFT
+459 GNLLSNALKFT

-476 MVVSVNVLI
+476 MVVSINALADNSALLNVL
-485 GNSAQL
+485 
-491 NVIVSDSGPGI
+491 VSDSGPGI
-502 PEEEQERIFGEFTRL
+502 PPEEQERIFGEFTRL
-517 SVSEKAEGFGL
+517 SATEKAEGFGL

-539 MGGSLSLKSIV
+539 MGGNLSLKSVV
-550 GKGCDFTIELPM
+550 GQGCDFTIELPL

-574 ESVAKPVTPVFSG
+574 EEAVSEPELPSFVG
-587 RDIYCLLVDDDPLQ
+587 RDVYCLLVDDDPLQ

-614 EVISCTDPFAV
+614 EVSSCTDPFSVVALLQKTSFDAV
-625 TGLLEKNT
+625 
-633 FDVIITDIQM
+633 ITDIQM
-643 PGMDGFQLL
+643 PGMDGYQLL
-652 AQIRSSY
+652 ESIRNSGIPGTESL
-659 MQGMDKIP
+659 P

-704 NKLLSTK
+704 NKLLST
-711 IEVTTEFKFD
+711 ELLVTSDFNFD

-728 EDKDASNSIL
+728 EDKEASASIL
-738 STFIYETGKS
+738 KTFVEETTKS
-748 NDLLEASLNE
+748 NVLLEGALQDDD
-758 GNREQSARLS
+758 REQSAKIS
-768 HKRVPLFTMLGAT
+768 HKMVPLFTMLGAT

-786 LRSIEKNAQSMAEE
+786 LRVIEKNATTLPVE
-800 EWRNQLSEVIA
+800 EWKSLLSEVIA
-811 EIKNI
+811 EVKKI
-816 IAQATSLI
+816 IEQAMTVSK
-824 QTFPLCQNGV
+824 

>member
-13 IIGYLLLVTIAVC
+13 ILGYLLLVAIAVC
-26 SVIYIYQIVEQ
+26 SVVYIYQIIEQ

-59 SLLYESEAMGQLIG
+59 SLLYESEALGQLVG
-73 MPQNDVAHFNRT
+73 MPQNNVNHFNRT
-85 LNKAHR
+85 LNKAHS

-116 RRKRLNTKRLLET
+116 RQKRLNTRRLLET
-129 WKETNVEHLY
+129 WKETNTEHLY
-139 TVNIEK
+139 TINIEK

-152 IIEQKE
+152 FIEQKE
-158 IKEHVVIKQDTVL
+158 IKEHVVVKQDTIL
-171 SPKKTKGFFRRL
+171 SQKKPRGFFRRL
-183 ADAFSPGKADT
+183 ADAFSPSREDT

-203 VVTDTLVTAYN
+203 IVTDTLVNVFN
-214 PSDTIVSVLKSLQDS
+214 PADTIASVLKNLQDS

-235 LLVEQLLD
+235 LLADQLLE
-243 RAANLRYNNSVITS
+243 RAANLRYNNSIVTR

-267 EEEVNVSIERMQN
+267 EEEVNASLERMQN
-280 KQELL
+280 KQKILRETSLL
-285 RDTSRSI
+285 I
-292 AGIAIVAVVVL
+292 AGIAIVSVVIV

-357 GYIDLLM
+357 GYIDLLLQ
-364 RRHPD
+364 RHPD
-369 ERQQYYLENMSGS
+369 ERQQYYLDNMSGS
-382 AGHILSLVN
+382 ASHILSLVN

-397 RLESGQ
+397 RLESGK
-403 MEIQQI
+403 MEIQRVA
-409 PFSVST
+409 FSVSA
-415 LFNEIYTSF
+415 LFNEIFTSF
-424 RPIAEAKSLEFVL
+424 RPIAESKDLTFVL
-437 NLKEEGSDKLYVS
+437 NLKEEGTEKLYIG
-450 DPIRIRQVV
+450 DPIRIRQIV
-459 GNLLSNAIKFT
+459 GNLLSNALKFT

-476 MVVSVNVLI
+476 MVVSINALADNSALLNVL
-485 GNSAQL
+485 
-491 NVIVSDSGPGI
+491 VSDSGPGI
-502 PEEEQERIFGEFTRL
+502 PPEEQERIFGEFTRL
-517 SVSEKAEGFGL
+517 SATEKAEGFGL

-539 MGGSLSLKSIV
+539 MGGNLSLKSVV
-550 GKGCDFTIELPM
+550 GQGCDFTIELPL

-574 ESVAKPVTPVFSG
+574 EEAVSEPELPSFVG
-587 RDIYCLLVDDDPLQ
+587 RDVYCLLVDDDPLQ

-614 EVISCTDPFAV
+614 EVSSCTDPFSVVALLQKTSFDAV
-625 TGLLEKNT
+625 
-633 FDVIITDIQM
+633 ITDIQM
-643 PGMDGFQLL
+643 PGMDGYQLL
-652 AQIRSSY
+652 ESIRNS
-659 MQGMDKIP
+659 GIPGTENLP

-704 NKLLSTK
+704 NKLLST
-711 IEVTTEFKFD
+711 ELLVTSDFNFD

-728 EDKDASNSIL
+728 EDKEASASIL
-738 STFIYETGKS
+738 KTFVEETTKS
-748 NDLLEASLNE
+748 NVLLEGTLQDDD
-758 GNREQSARLS
+758 REQSAKIS
-768 HKRVPLFTMLGAT
+768 HKMVPLFTMLGAT

-786 LRSIEKNAQSMAEE
+786 LRVIEKNATTLPVE
-800 EWRNQLSEVIA
+800 EWKSLLSEVIA
-811 EIKNI
+811 EVKKI
-816 IAQATSLI
+816 IEQAMTVSK
-824 QTFPLCQNGV
+824 

>member
-13 IIGYLLLVTIAVC
+13 ILGYLLLVAIAVC
-26 SVIYIYQIVEQ
+26 SVVYIYQIIEQ

-59 SLLYESEAMGQLIG
+59 SLLYESEALGQLVG
-73 MPQNDVAHFNRT
+73 MPQNNVNHFNRT
-85 LNKAHR
+85 LNKAHS

-116 RRKRLNTKRLLET
+116 RQKRLNTRRLLET
-129 WKETNVEHLY
+129 WKETNTEHLY
-139 TVNIEK
+139 TINIEK

-152 IIEQKE
+152 FIEQKE
-158 IKEHVVIKQDTVL
+158 IKEHVVVKQDTIL
-171 SPKKTKGFFRRL
+171 SQKKPRGFFRRL
-183 ADAFSPGKADT
+183 ADAFSPSREDT

-203 VVTDTLVTAYN
+203 IVTDTLVNVFN
-214 PSDTIVSVLKSLQDS
+214 PADTIASVLKNLQDS

-235 LLVEQLLD
+235 LLADQLLE
-243 RAANLRYNNSVITS
+243 RAANLRYNNSIVTR

-267 EEEVNVSIERMQN
+267 EEEVNASLERMQN
-280 KQELL
+280 KQKILRETSLL
-285 RDTSRSI
+285 I
-292 AGIAIVAVVVL
+292 AGIAIVSVVIV

-357 GYIDLLM
+357 GYIDLLL

-369 ERQQYYLENMSGS
+369 ERQQYYLDNMSGS
-382 AGHILSLVN
+382 ASHILSLVN

-397 RLESGQ
+397 RLESGK
-403 MEIQQI
+403 MEIQRVA
-409 PFSVST
+409 FSVSA
-415 LFNEIYTSF
+415 LFNEIFTSF
-424 RPIAEAKSLEFVL
+424 RPIAESKDLTFVL
-437 NLKEEGSDKLYVS
+437 NLKEEGTEKLYIG
-450 DPIRIRQVV
+450 DPIRIRQIV
-459 GNLLSNAIKFT
+459 GNLLSNALKFT

-476 MVVSVNVLI
+476 MVVSINALADNSALLNVL
-485 GNSAQL
+485 
-491 NVIVSDSGPGI
+491 VSDSGPGI
-502 PEEEQERIFGEFTRL
+502 PPEEQERIFGEFTRL
-517 SVSEKAEGFGL
+517 SATEKAEGFGL

-539 MGGSLSLKSIV
+539 MGGNLSLKSVV
-550 GKGCDFTIELPM
+550 GQGCDFTIELPL

-574 ESVAKPVTPVFSG
+574 EEAVSEPELPSFVG
-587 RDIYCLLVDDDPLQ
+587 RDVYCLLVDDDPLQ

-614 EVISCTDPFAV
+614 EVSSCTDPFSVVALLQKTSFDAV
-625 TGLLEKNT
+625 
-633 FDVIITDIQM
+633 ITDIQM
-643 PGMDGFQLL
+643 PGMDGYQLL
-652 AQIRSSY
+652 ESIRNS
-659 MQGMDKIP
+659 GIPGTENLP

-704 NKLLSTK
+704 NKLLST
-711 IEVTTEFKFD
+711 ELLVTSD
-721 SLTAFAG
+721 
-728 EDKDASNSIL
+728 
-738 STFIYETGKS
+738 
-748 NDLLEASLNE
+748 
-758 GNREQSARLS
+758 
-768 HKRVPLFTMLGAT
+768 
-781 SLVEK
+781 
-786 LRSIEKNAQSMAEE
+786 
-800 EWRNQLSEVIA
+800 
-811 EIKNI
+811 
-816 IAQATSLI
+816 
-824 QTFPLCQNGV
+824 

>member
-13 IIGYLLLVTIAVC
+13 ILGYLLLVAIAVC
-26 SVIYIYQIVEQ
+26 SVVYIYQIIEQ

-59 SLLYESEAMGQLIG
+59 SLLYESEALGQLVG
-73 MPQNDVAHFNRT
+73 MPQNNVNHFNRT
-85 LNKAHR
+85 LNKAHS

-116 RRKRLNTKRLLET
+116 RQKRLNTRRLLET
-129 WKETNVEHLY
+129 WKETNTEHLY
-139 TVNIEK
+139 TINIEK

-152 IIEQKE
+152 FIEQKE
-158 IKEHVVIKQDTVL
+158 IKEHVVVKQDTIL
-171 SPKKTKGFFRRL
+171 SQKKPRGFFRRL
-183 ADAFSPGKADT
+183 ADAFSPSREDT

-203 VVTDTLVTAYN
+203 IVTDTLVNVFN
-214 PSDTIVSVLKSLQDS
+214 PADTIASVLKNLQDS

-235 LLVEQLLD
+235 LLADQLLE
-243 RAANLRYNNSVITS
+243 RAANLRYNNSIVTR
-257 KINQILRDIE
+257 KINHILRDIE
-267 EEEVNVSIERMQN
+267 EEEVNASLERMQN
-280 KQELL
+280 KQKILRETSLL
-285 RDTSRSI
+285 I
-292 AGIAIVAVVVL
+292 AGIAIVSVVIV

-357 GYIDLLM
+357 GYIDLLL

-369 ERQQYYLENMSGS
+369 ERQQYYLDNMSGS
-382 AGHILSLVN
+382 ASHILSLVN

-397 RLESGQ
+397 RLESGK
-403 MEIQQI
+403 MEIQRVA
-409 PFSVST
+409 FSVSA
-415 LFNEIYTSF
+415 LFNEIFTSF
-424 RPIAEAKSLEFVL
+424 RPIAESKDLTFVL
-437 NLKEEGSDKLYVS
+437 NLKEEGTEKLYIG
-450 DPIRIRQVV
+450 DPIRIRQIV
-459 GNLLSNAIKFT
+459 GNLLSNALKFT

-476 MVVSVNVLI
+476 MVVSINALADNSALLNVL
-485 GNSAQL
+485 
-491 NVIVSDSGPGI
+491 VSDSGPGI
-502 PEEEQERIFGEFTRL
+502 PPEEQERIFGEFTRL
-517 SVSEKAEGFGL
+517 SATEKAEGFGL

-539 MGGSLSLKSIV
+539 MGGNLSLKSVV
-550 GKGCDFTIELPM
+550 GQGCDFTIELPL

-574 ESVAKPVTPVFSG
+574 EEAVSEPELPSFVG
-587 RDIYCLLVDDDPLQ
+587 RDVYCLLVDDDPLQ

-614 EVISCTDPFAV
+614 EVSSCTDPFSVVALLQKTSFDAV
-625 TGLLEKNT
+625 
-633 FDVIITDIQM
+633 ITDIQM
-643 PGMDGFQLL
+643 PGMDGYQLL
-652 AQIRSSY
+652 ESIRNS
-659 MQGMDKIP
+659 GIPGTENLP

-704 NKLLSTK
+704 NKLLST
-711 IEVTTEFKFD
+711 ELLVTSDFNFD

-728 EDKDASNSIL
+728 EDKEASASIL
-738 STFIYETGKS
+738 KTFVEETTKS
-748 NDLLEASLNE
+748 NVLLEGTLQDDD
-758 GNREQSARLS
+758 REQSAKIS
-768 HKRVPLFTMLGAT
+768 HKMVPLFTMLGAT

-786 LRSIEKNAQSMAEE
+786 LRVIEKNATTLPVE
-800 EWRNQLSEVIA
+800 EWKSLLSEVIA
-811 EIKNI
+811 EVKKI
-816 IAQATSLI
+816 IEQAMTVSK
-824 QTFPLCQNGV
+824 

>member
-1 MAEQSGHITLKV
+1 MAEQSGHITFKV
-13 IIGYLLLVTIAVC
+13 ILGYLLLVAIAVC
-26 SVIYIYQIVEQ
+26 SVVYIYQVVEQ
-37 VAGEEEPDS
+37 IAGEEEPDN

-59 SLLYESEAMGQLIG
+59 SLLYESEALGQLVG
-73 MPQNDVAHFNRT
+73 MPQNDVGHFNRT

-116 RRKRLNTKRLLET
+116 RQKRRNTRRLLET
-129 WKETNVEHLY
+129 WKEANTEHLY
-139 TVNIEK
+139 TINIEK

-158 IKEHVVIKQDTVL
+158 IKEHVVVKQDTIY
-171 SPKKTKGFFRRL
+171 SQKKQPRGFFRRL
-183 ADAFSPGKADT
+183 ADAFSPVREDT
-194 SIIVNTTRQ
+194 SIVVNTTRQ
-203 VVTDTLVTAYN
+203 IVTDTLVNAFN

-235 LLVEQLLD
+235 LLADQLLE
-243 RAANLRYNNSVITS
+243 RAANLRYNNSVVTS

-267 EEEVNVSIERMQN
+267 EEEVNASLERMQN
-280 KQELL
+280 KQQIMRETSLL
-285 RDTSRSI
+285 L
-292 AGIAIVAVVVL
+292 AGIAIFSVIIV

-357 GYIDLLM
+357 GYIDLLL
-364 RRHPD
+364 RRHTD
-369 ERQQYYLENMSGS
+369 ERQKYYLDNMSGS

-397 RLESGQ
+397 RLESGK
-403 MEIQQI
+403 MEIQRV
-409 PFSVST
+409 PFSVSA
-415 LFNEIYTSF
+415 LFNEIFTSF
-424 RPIAEAKSLEFVL
+424 RPIAESKDLSFVL
-437 NLKEEGSDKLYVS
+437 NLKEEGTEKLYVG

-476 MVVSVNVLI
+476 MVVSLTTLAD
-485 GNSAQL
+485 NSARL
-491 NVIVSDSGPGI
+491 HILVSDSGPGI
-502 PEEEQERIFGEFTRL
+502 PPEEQERIFGEFTRL
-517 SVSEKAEGFGL
+517 SVAEKAEGFGL
-528 GLSITRKMTVL
+528 GLSITRKMTAL
-539 MGGSLSLKSIV
+539 MGGKLSLKSV
-550 GKGCDFTIELPM
+550 EGNGCDFTIELPL

-568 VLPAAE
+568 VLPVAE
-574 ESVAKPVTPVFSG
+574 EEVMPETIPSPFADREVH
-587 RDIYCLLVDDDPLQ
+587 CLLVDDDPLQ

-614 EVISCTDPFAV
+614 EVVCCTDPFSV
-625 TGLLEKNT
+625 INLLQNAA
-633 FDVIITDIQM
+633 FDTVITDIQM
-643 PGMDGFQLL
+643 PGMDGYQLL
-652 AQIRSSY
+652 ESIRRS
-659 MQGMDKIP
+659 GIP
-667 VIALSASVENEHDH
+667 GTDNIPIIALSASVENEHDH

-704 NKLLSTK
+704 NKLLAT
-711 IEVTTEFKFD
+711 ELVVTSDFNFD

-728 EDKDASNSIL
+728 EDKEASASIL
-738 STFIYETGKS
+738 KTFVEETAKS
-748 NDLLEASLNE
+748 NMLLEAALHDND
-758 GNREQSARLS
+758 REQSAKIS
-768 HKRVPLFTMLGAT
+768 HKMVPLFTMLGAT
-781 SLVEK
+781 TLVDK
-786 LRSIEKNAQSMAEE
+786 LRHIEKNACTLPEE
-800 EWRNQLSEVIA
+800 DWKALLSEVLS
-811 EIKNI
+811 EVKKI
-816 IAQATSLI
+816 IDQAASALR
-824 QTFPLCQNGV
+824 

>member
-13 IIGYLLLVTIAVC
+13 ILGYLLLVAIAVC
-26 SVIYIYQIVEQ
+26 SVVYIYQIIEQ
-37 VAGEEEPDS
+37 VAGVEEPDS

-59 SLLYESEAMGQLIG
+59 SLLYESEALGQLVG
-73 MPQNDVAHFNRT
+73 MPQNNVNHFNRT
-85 LNKAHR
+85 LNKAHS

-116 RRKRLNTKRLLET
+116 RQKRLNTRRLLET
-129 WKETNVEHLY
+129 WKETNTEHLY
-139 TVNIEK
+139 TINIEK

-152 IIEQKE
+152 FIEQKE
-158 IKEHVVIKQDTVL
+158 IKEHVVVKQDTIL
-171 SPKKTKGFFRRL
+171 SQKKPRGFFRRL
-183 ADAFSPGKADT
+183 ADAFSPSREDT

-203 VVTDTLVTAYN
+203 IVTDTLVNVFN
-214 PSDTIVSVLKSLQDS
+214 PADTIASVLKNLQDS

-235 LLVEQLLD
+235 LLADQLLE
-243 RAANLRYNNSVITS
+243 RAANLRYNNSIVTR

-267 EEEVNVSIERMQN
+267 EEEVNASLERMQN
-280 KQELL
+280 KQKILRETSLL
-285 RDTSRSI
+285 I
-292 AGIAIVAVVVL
+292 AGIAIVSVVIV

-357 GYIDLLM
+357 GYIDLLL

-369 ERQQYYLENMSGS
+369 ERQQYYLDNMSGS
-382 AGHILSLVN
+382 ASHILSLVN

-397 RLESGQ
+397 RLESGK
-403 MEIQQI
+403 MEIQRVA
-409 PFSVST
+409 FSVSA
-415 LFNEIYTSF
+415 LFNEIFTSF
-424 RPIAEAKSLEFVL
+424 RPIAESKDLTFVL
-437 NLKEEGSDKLYVS
+437 NLKEEGTEKLYIG
-450 DPIRIRQVV
+450 DPIRIRQIV
-459 GNLLSNAIKFT
+459 GNLLSNALKFT

-476 MVVSVNVLI
+476 MVVSINALADNSALLNVL
-485 GNSAQL
+485 
-491 NVIVSDSGPGI
+491 VSDSGPGI
-502 PEEEQERIFGEFTRL
+502 PPEEQERIFGEFTRL
-517 SVSEKAEGFGL
+517 SATEKAEGFGL

-539 MGGSLSLKSIV
+539 MGGNLSLKSVV
-550 GKGCDFTIELPM
+550 GQGCDFTIELPL

-574 ESVAKPVTPVFSG
+574 EEAVSEPELPSFVG
-587 RDIYCLLVDDDPLQ
+587 RDVYCLLVDDDPLQ

-614 EVISCTDPFAV
+614 EVSSCTDPFSVVALLQKTSFDAV
-625 TGLLEKNT
+625 
-633 FDVIITDIQM
+633 ITDIQM
-643 PGMDGFQLL
+643 PGMDGYQLL
-652 AQIRSSY
+652 ESIRNSGIPGTESL
-659 MQGMDKIP
+659 P

-704 NKLLSTK
+704 NKLLST
-711 IEVTTEFKFD
+711 ELLVTSDFNFD

-728 EDKDASNSIL
+728 EDKEASASIL
-738 STFIYETGKS
+738 KTFVEETTKS
-748 NDLLEASLNE
+748 NVLLEGTLQDDDW
-758 GNREQSARLS
+758 EQSAKIS
-768 HKRVPLFTMLGAT
+768 HKMVPLFTMLGAT

-786 LRSIEKNAQSMAEE
+786 LRVIEKNATTLPVE
-800 EWRNQLSEVIA
+800 EWKSLLSEVIA
-811 EIKNI
+811 EVKKI
-816 IAQATSLI
+816 IEQAMTVSK
-824 QTFPLCQNGV
+824 

>member
-13 IIGYLLLVTIAVC
+13 ILGYLLLVAIAVC
-26 SVIYIYQIVEQ
+26 SVVYIYQIIEQ

-59 SLLYESEAMGQLIG
+59 SLLYESEALGQLVG
-73 MPQNDVAHFNRT
+73 MPQNNVNHFNRT
-85 LNKAHR
+85 LNKAHS

-116 RRKRLNTKRLLET
+116 RQKRLNTRRLLET
-129 WKETNVEHLY
+129 WKETNTEHLY
-139 TVNIEK
+139 TINIEK

-152 IIEQKE
+152 FIEQKE
-158 IKEHVVIKQDTVL
+158 IKEHVVVKQDTIL
-171 SPKKTKGFFRRL
+171 SQKKPRGFFRRL
-183 ADAFSPGKADT
+183 AEAFSPSREDT

-203 VVTDTLVTAYN
+203 IVTDTLVNVFN
-214 PSDTIVSVLKSLQDS
+214 PADTIASVLKNLQDS

-235 LLVEQLLD
+235 LLADQLLE
-243 RAANLRYNNSVITS
+243 RAANLRYNNSIVTR

-267 EEEVNVSIERMQN
+267 EEEVNASLERMQN
-280 KQELL
+280 KQKILRETSLL
-285 RDTSRSI
+285 I
-292 AGIAIVAVVVL
+292 AGIAIVSVVIV

-357 GYIDLLM
+357 GYIDLLL

-369 ERQQYYLENMSGS
+369 ERQQYYLDNMSGS
-382 AGHILSLVN
+382 ASHILSLVN

-397 RLESGQ
+397 RLESGK
-403 MEIQQI
+403 MEIQRVA
-409 PFSVST
+409 FSVSA
-415 LFNEIYTSF
+415 LFNEIFTSF
-424 RPIAEAKSLEFVL
+424 RPIAESKDLTFVL
-437 NLKEEGSDKLYVS
+437 NLKEEGTEKLYIG
-450 DPIRIRQVV
+450 DPIRIRQIV
-459 GNLLSNAIKFT
+459 GNLLSNALKFT

-476 MVVSVNVLI
+476 MVVSINALADNSALLNVL
-485 GNSAQL
+485 
-491 NVIVSDSGPGI
+491 VSDSGPGI
-502 PEEEQERIFGEFTRL
+502 PPEEQERIFGEFTRL
-517 SVSEKAEGFGL
+517 SATEKAEGFGL

-539 MGGSLSLKSIV
+539 MGGNLSLKSVV
-550 GKGCDFTIELPM
+550 GQGCDFTIELPL

-574 ESVAKPVTPVFSG
+574 EEAVSEPELPSFVG
-587 RDIYCLLVDDDPLQ
+587 RDVYCLLVDDDPLQ

-614 EVISCTDPFAV
+614 EVSSCTDPFSVVALLQKTSFDAV
-625 TGLLEKNT
+625 
-633 FDVIITDIQM
+633 ITDIQM
-643 PGMDGFQLL
+643 PGMDGYQLL
-652 AQIRSSY
+652 ESIRNS
-659 MQGMDKIP
+659 GIPGTENLP

-704 NKLLSTK
+704 NKLLST
-711 IEVTTEFKFD
+711 ELLVTSDFNFD

-728 EDKDASNSIL
+728 EDKEASVSIL
-738 STFIYETGKS
+738 KTFVEETTKS
-748 NDLLEASLNE
+748 NVLLEGTLQDDD
-758 GNREQSARLS
+758 REQSAKIS
-768 HKRVPLFTMLGAT
+768 HKMVPLFTMLGAT

-786 LRSIEKNAQSMAEE
+786 LRVIEKNATTLPVE
-800 EWRNQLSEVIA
+800 EWKSLLSEVIA
-811 EIKNI
+811 EVKKI
-816 IAQATSLI
+816 IEQAMTVSK
-824 QTFPLCQNGV
+824 

>member
-13 IIGYLLLVTIAVC
+13 ILGYLLLVAIAVC
-26 SVIYIYQIVEQ
+26 SVVYIYQIIEQ

-59 SLLYESEAMGQLIG
+59 SLLYESEALGQLVG
-73 MPQNDVAHFNRT
+73 MPQNNVNHFNRT
-85 LNKAHR
+85 LNKAHS

-116 RRKRLNTKRLLET
+116 RQKRLNTRRLLET
-129 WKETNVEHLY
+129 WKETNTEHLY
-139 TVNIEK
+139 TINIEK

-152 IIEQKE
+152 FIEQKE
-158 IKEHVVIKQDTVL
+158 IKEHVVVKQDTIL
-171 SPKKTKGFFRRL
+171 SQKKPRGFFRRL
-183 ADAFSPGKADT
+183 ADAFSPSREDT

-203 VVTDTLVTAYN
+203 IVTDTLVNVFN
-214 PSDTIVSVLKSLQDS
+214 PADTIASVLKNLQDS

-235 LLVEQLLD
+235 LLADQLLE
-243 RAANLRYNNSVITS
+243 RAANLRYNNSIVTR

-267 EEEVNVSIERMQN
+267 EEEVNASLERMQN
-280 KQELL
+280 KQKILRETSLL
-285 RDTSRSI
+285 I
-292 AGIAIVAVVVL
+292 AGIAIVSVVIV

-357 GYIDLLM
+357 GYIDLLL

-369 ERQQYYLENMSGS
+369 ERQQYYLDNMSGS
-382 AGHILSLVN
+382 ASHILSLVN

-397 RLESGQ
+397 RLESGK
-403 MEIQQI
+403 MEIQRVA
-409 PFSVST
+409 FSVSA
-415 LFNEIYTSF
+415 LFNEIFTSF
-424 RPIAEAKSLEFVL
+424 RPIAESKDLTFVL
-437 NLKEEGSDKLYVS
+437 NLKEEGTEKLYIG
-450 DPIRIRQVV
+450 DPIRIRQIV
-459 GNLLSNAIKFT
+459 GNLLSNALKFT

-476 MVVSVNVLI
+476 MVVSINALADNSALLNVL
-485 GNSAQL
+485 
-491 NVIVSDSGPGI
+491 VSDSGPGI
-502 PEEEQERIFGEFTRL
+502 PPEEQERIFGEFTRL
-517 SVSEKAEGFGL
+517 SATEKAEGFGL

-539 MGGSLSLKSIV
+539 MGGNLSLKSVV
-550 GKGCDFTIELPM
+550 GQGCDFTIELPL

-574 ESVAKPVTPVFSG
+574 EEAVSEPELPSFVG
-587 RDIYCLLVDDDPLQ
+587 RDVYCLLVDDDPLQ

-614 EVISCTDPFAV
+614 EVSSCTDPFSVVALLQKTSFDAV
-625 TGLLEKNT
+625 
-633 FDVIITDIQM
+633 ITDIQM
-643 PGMDGFQLL
+643 PGMDGYQLL
-652 AQIRSSY
+652 ESIRNS
-659 MQGMDKIP
+659 GIPGTENLP

-704 NKLLSTK
+704 NKLLST
-711 IEVTTEFKFD
+711 ELLVTSDFNFD

-728 EDKDASNSIL
+728 EDKEASASIL
-738 STFIYETGKS
+738 KTFVEETTKS
-748 NDLLEASLNE
+748 NALLEGTLQDDD
-758 GNREQSARLS
+758 REQSAKIS
-768 HKRVPLFTMLGAT
+768 HKMVPLFTMLGAT

-786 LRSIEKNAQSMAEE
+786 LRVIEKNATTLPVE
-800 EWRNQLSEVIA
+800 EWKSLLSEVIA
-811 EIKNI
+811 EVKKI
-816 IAQATSLI
+816 IEQAMTVSK
-824 QTFPLCQNGV
+824 

>member
-13 IIGYLLLVTIAVC
+13 ILGYLLLVAIAVC
-26 SVIYIYQIVEQ
+26 SVVYIYQIIEQ

-59 SLLYESEAMGQLIG
+59 SLLYESEALGQLVG
-73 MPQNDVAHFNRT
+73 MPQNNVNHFNRT
-85 LNKAHR
+85 LNKAHS

-116 RRKRLNTKRLLET
+116 RQKRLNTRRLLET
-129 WKETNVEHLY
+129 WKETNTEHLY
-139 TVNIEK
+139 TINIEK

-152 IIEQKE
+152 FIEQKE
-158 IKEHVVIKQDTVL
+158 IKEHVVVKQDTIL
-171 SPKKTKGFFRRL
+171 SQKKPRGFFRRL
-183 ADAFSPGKADT
+183 ADAFSPSREDT

-203 VVTDTLVTAYN
+203 IVTDTLVNVFN
-214 PSDTIVSVLKSLQDS
+214 PADTIASVLKNLQDS

-235 LLVEQLLD
+235 LLADQLLE
-243 RAANLRYNNSVITS
+243 RAANLRYNNSIVTR

-267 EEEVNVSIERMQN
+267 EEEVNASLERMQN
-280 KQELL
+280 KQKILRETSLL
-285 RDTSRSI
+285 I
-292 AGIAIVAVVVL
+292 AGIAIVSVIIV

-357 GYIDLLM
+357 GYIDLLL

-369 ERQQYYLENMSGS
+369 ERQQYYLDNMSGS
-382 AGHILSLVN
+382 ASHILSLVN

-397 RLESGQ
+397 RLESGK
-403 MEIQQI
+403 MEIQRVA
-409 PFSVST
+409 FSVSA
-415 LFNEIYTSF
+415 LFNEIFTSF
-424 RPIAEAKSLEFVL
+424 RPIAESKDLTFVL
-437 NLKEEGSDKLYVS
+437 NLKEEGTEKLYIG
-450 DPIRIRQVV
+450 DPIRIRQIV
-459 GNLLSNAIKFT
+459 GNLLSNALKFT

-476 MVVSVNVLI
+476 MVVSINALADNSALLNVL
-485 GNSAQL
+485 
-491 NVIVSDSGPGI
+491 VSDSGPGI
-502 PEEEQERIFGEFTRL
+502 PPEEQERIFGEFTRL
-517 SVSEKAEGFGL
+517 SATEKAEGFGL

-539 MGGSLSLKSIV
+539 MGGNLSLKSVV
-550 GKGCDFTIELPM
+550 GQGCDFTIELPL

-574 ESVAKPVTPVFSG
+574 EEAVSEPELPSFVG
-587 RDIYCLLVDDDPLQ
+587 RDVYCLLVDDDPLQ

-614 EVISCTDPFAV
+614 EVSSCTDPFSVVTLLQKTSFDAV
-625 TGLLEKNT
+625 
-633 FDVIITDIQM
+633 ITDIQM
-643 PGMDGFQLL
+643 PGMDGYQLL
-652 AQIRSSY
+652 ESIRNS
-659 MQGMDKIP
+659 GIPGTENLP

-681 YLESGFTGFLN
+681 YLKSGFTGFLN

-704 NKLLSTK
+704 NKLLSTELVV
-711 IEVTTEFKFD
+711 ISDFNFD

-728 EDKDASNSIL
+728 EDKEASASIL
-738 STFIYETGKS
+738 KTFVEETTKS
-748 NDLLEASLNE
+748 NALLEGTLQNDD
-758 GNREQSARLS
+758 REQSAKIS
-768 HKRVPLFTMLGAT
+768 HKMVPLFTMLGAT

-786 LRSIEKNAQSMAEE
+786 LRVIEKNATTLPVE
-800 EWRNQLSEVIA
+800 EWKSLLSEVIA
-811 EIKNI
+811 EVKKIIK
-816 IAQATSLI
+816 QAMAVSK
-824 QTFPLCQNGV
+824 

>member
-1 MAEQSGHITLKV
+1 M
-13 IIGYLLLVTIAVC
+13 GYLLLIVIAVC
-26 SVIYIYQIVEQ
+26 SVVYIYQIVEQ
-37 VAGEEEPDS
+37 IAGEEEPDT
-46 KARQKVYLVTNTL
+46 KARRKVYLVTNTL
-59 SLLYESEAMGQLIG
+59 SLLYESEALGQLVG
-73 MPQNDVAHFNRT
+73 MPQNDVKHFNRT

-91 NMDSLRVLIT
+91 NMDSLRVLIS

-116 RRKRLNTKRLLET
+116 RQKRRNTSRLLET
-129 WKETNVEHLY
+129 WKEVNTEHLY
-139 TVNIEK
+139 TLNIEK
-145 VIAEQDT
+145 VIAQQDT
-152 IIEQKE
+152 LIQQME
-158 IKEHVVIKQDTVL
+158 IKEHVVVKQDTVL
-171 SPKKTKGFFRRL
+171 NPVKPRGFFRRL
-183 ADAFSPGKADT
+183 ADAFSPRRPDT
-194 SIIVNTTRQ
+194 SIVVNTTRQ
-203 VVTDTLVTAYN
+203 IVTDTLVNAFN
-214 PSDTIVSVLKSLQDS
+214 PSDTIVSVLKSIQDS
-229 VAGQRK
+229 VADQRK
-235 LLVEQLLD
+235 LLSEQLLD
-243 RAANLRYNNSVITS
+243 RAANLRYNNSIVTS

-267 EEEVNVSIERMQN
+267 EEEVNASLERMQG
-280 KQELL
+280 KQQLL
-285 RDTSRSI
+285 RETSLLI
-292 AGIAIVAVVVL
+292 AGIAIVSVVIV

-382 AGHILSLVN
+382 ASHILSLVN

-403 MEIQQI
+403 IEIQRI

-437 NLKEEGSDKLYVS
+437 NLKEAGSDKLYVS

-476 MVVSVNVLI
+476 MVVSVNVLT

-539 MGGSLSLKSIV
+539 MGGSLLLKSVV
-550 GKGCDFTIELPM
+550 GKGCDFTIELPI

-574 ESVAKPVTPVFSG
+574 ESVAEPATPAFSG

-614 EVISCTDPFAV
+614 EVVSCTDPFAV

-697 RQLITLL
+697 RQLIMLL

-748 NDLLEASLNE
+748 NDLLEACLSE
-758 GNREQSARLS
+758 GNREQSAKLS
-768 HKRVPLFTMLGAT
+768 HKMVPLFTMLGAT

-786 LRSIEKNAQSMAEE
+786 LRSIEKNAQFMAEE
-800 EWRNQLSEVIA
+800 EWRSRLSEVIA
-811 EIKNI
+811 EVKNI
-816 IAQATSLI
+816 IAQATRLI
-824 QTFPLCQNGV
+824 G

>member
-13 IIGYLLLVTIAVC
+13 ILGYLLLVAIAVC
-26 SVIYIYQIVEQ
+26 SVVYIYQIIEQ

-59 SLLYESEAMGQLIG
+59 SLLYESEALGQLVG
-73 MPQNDVAHFNRT
+73 MPQNNVNHFNRT
-85 LNKAHR
+85 LNKAHS

-116 RRKRLNTKRLLET
+116 RQKRLNTRRLLET
-129 WKETNVEHLY
+129 WKETNTEHLY
-139 TVNIEK
+139 TINIEK

-152 IIEQKE
+152 FIEQKE
-158 IKEHVVIKQDTVL
+158 IKEHVVVKQDTIL
-171 SPKKTKGFFRRL
+171 SQKKPRGFFRRL
-183 ADAFSPGKADT
+183 ADAFSPSREDT

-203 VVTDTLVTAYN
+203 IVTDTLVNVFN
-214 PSDTIVSVLKSLQDS
+214 PADTIASVLKNLQDS

-235 LLVEQLLD
+235 LLADQLLE
-243 RAANLRYNNSVITS
+243 RAANLRYNNSIVTR

-267 EEEVNVSIERMQN
+267 GEEVNASLERMQN
-280 KQELL
+280 KQKILRETSLL
-285 RDTSRSI
+285 I
-292 AGIAIVAVVVL
+292 AGIAIVSVVIV

-357 GYIDLLM
+357 GYIDLLL

-369 ERQQYYLENMSGS
+369 ERQQYYLDNMSGS
-382 AGHILSLVN
+382 ASHILSLVN

-397 RLESGQ
+397 RLESGK
-403 MEIQQI
+403 MEIQRVA
-409 PFSVST
+409 FSVSA
-415 LFNEIYTSF
+415 LFNEIFTSF
-424 RPIAEAKSLEFVL
+424 RPIAESKDLTFVL
-437 NLKEEGSDKLYVS
+437 NLKEEGTEKLYIG
-450 DPIRIRQVV
+450 DPIRIRQIV
-459 GNLLSNAIKFT
+459 GNLLSNALKFT

-476 MVVSVNVLI
+476 MVVSINALADNSALLNVL
-485 GNSAQL
+485 
-491 NVIVSDSGPGI
+491 VSDSGPGI
-502 PEEEQERIFGEFTRL
+502 PPEEQERIFGEFTRL
-517 SVSEKAEGFGL
+517 SATEKAEGFGL

-539 MGGSLSLKSIV
+539 MGGNLSLKSVV
-550 GKGCDFTIELPM
+550 GQGCDFTIELPL

-574 ESVAKPVTPVFSG
+574 EEAVSEPELPSFVG
-587 RDIYCLLVDDDPLQ
+587 RDVYCLLVDDDPLQ

-614 EVISCTDPFAV
+614 EVSSCTDPFSVVALLQKTSFDAV
-625 TGLLEKNT
+625 
-633 FDVIITDIQM
+633 ITDIQM
-643 PGMDGFQLL
+643 PGMDGYQLL
-652 AQIRSSY
+652 ESIRNSGIPGTESL
-659 MQGMDKIP
+659 P

-704 NKLLSTK
+704 NKLLST
-711 IEVTTEFKFD
+711 ELLVTSDFNFD

-728 EDKDASNSIL
+728 EDKEASASIL
-738 STFIYETGKS
+738 KTFVEETTKS
-748 NDLLEASLNE
+748 NALLEGTLQDDD
-758 GNREQSARLS
+758 REQSAKIS
-768 HKRVPLFTMLGAT
+768 HKMVPLFTMLGAT

-786 LRSIEKNAQSMAEE
+786 LRVIEKNATTLPVE
-800 EWRNQLSEVIA
+800 EWKSLLSEVIA
-811 EIKNI
+811 EVKKIIK
-816 IAQATSLI
+816 QAMAVSK
-824 QTFPLCQNGV
+824 

>member
-13 IIGYLLLVTIAVC
+13 ILGYLLLVAIAVC
-26 SVIYIYQIVEQ
+26 SVVYIYQIIEQ

-59 SLLYESEAMGQLIG
+59 SLLYESEALGQLVG
-73 MPQNDVAHFNRT
+73 MPQNNVNHFNRT
-85 LNKAHR
+85 LNKAHS

-116 RRKRLNTKRLLET
+116 RQKRLNTRRLLET
-129 WKETNVEHLY
+129 WKETNTEHLY
-139 TVNIEK
+139 TINIEK

-152 IIEQKE
+152 FIEQKE
-158 IKEHVVIKQDTVL
+158 IKEHVVVKQDTIL
-171 SPKKTKGFFRRL
+171 SQKKPRGFFRRL
-183 ADAFSPGKADT
+183 ADAFSPSREDT

-203 VVTDTLVTAYN
+203 IVTDTLVNVFN
-214 PSDTIVSVLKSLQDS
+214 PADTIASVLKNLQDS

-235 LLVEQLLD
+235 LLADQLLE
-243 RAANLRYNNSVITS
+243 RAANLRYNNSIVTR

-267 EEEVNVSIERMQN
+267 EEEVNVSLERMQN
-280 KQELL
+280 KQKILRETSLL
-285 RDTSRSI
+285 I
-292 AGIAIVAVVVL
+292 AGIAIVSVVIV

-357 GYIDLLM
+357 GYIDLLL

-369 ERQQYYLENMSGS
+369 ERQQYYLDNMSGS
-382 AGHILSLVN
+382 ASHILSLVN

-397 RLESGQ
+397 RLESGK
-403 MEIQQI
+403 MEIQRVA
-409 PFSVST
+409 FSVSA
-415 LFNEIYTSF
+415 LFNEIFTSF
-424 RPIAEAKSLEFVL
+424 RPIAESKDLTFVL
-437 NLKEEGSDKLYVS
+437 NLKEEGTEKLYIG
-450 DPIRIRQVV
+450 DPIRIRQIV
-459 GNLLSNAIKFT
+459 GNLLSNALKFT

-476 MVVSVNVLI
+476 MVVSINALADNSALLNVL
-485 GNSAQL
+485 
-491 NVIVSDSGPGI
+491 VSDSGPGI
-502 PEEEQERIFGEFTRL
+502 PPEEQERIFGEFTRL
-517 SVSEKAEGFGL
+517 SATEKAEGFGL

-539 MGGSLSLKSIV
+539 MGGNLSLKSVV
-550 GKGCDFTIELPM
+550 GQGCDFTIELPL

-574 ESVAKPVTPVFSG
+574 EEAVSEPELPSFVG
-587 RDIYCLLVDDDPLQ
+587 RDVYCLLVDDDPLQ

-614 EVISCTDPFAV
+614 EVSSCTDPFSVVALLQKTSFDAV
-625 TGLLEKNT
+625 
-633 FDVIITDIQM
+633 ITDIQM
-643 PGMDGFQLL
+643 PGMDGYQLL
-652 AQIRSSY
+652 ESIRNS
-659 MQGMDKIP
+659 GIPGTENLP

-704 NKLLSTK
+704 NKLLST
-711 IEVTTEFKFD
+711 ELLVTSDFNFD

-728 EDKDASNSIL
+728 EDKEASVSIL
-738 STFIYETGKS
+738 KTFVEETTKS
-748 NDLLEASLNE
+748 NALLEGTLQDDD
-758 GNREQSARLS
+758 REQSAKIS
-768 HKRVPLFTMLGAT
+768 HKMVPLFTMLGAT

-786 LRSIEKNAQSMAEE
+786 LRVIEKNATTLPVE
-800 EWRNQLSEVIA
+800 EWKSLLSEVIA
-811 EIKNI
+811 EVKKI
-816 IAQATSLI
+816 IEQAMTVSK
-824 QTFPLCQNGV
+824 